1 MTQKRW
7 VIQEILHVA
16 KGFLRDKGIESPR
29 LCAEVLLSYQ
39 LRKSRVKLYLAFD
52 KPLSNREVAGYR
64 SLIKRRLAGEP
75 LQYITGHQEFWSL
88 DFLVSPAV
96 LIPRPETELL
106 VEEAL
111 RIREENLL
119 PENHQPI
126 LLDLGT
132 GSGAIAISLAREIQ
146 NATVWASDISFEAL
160 AVARANARNHSLDQ
174 GIRFCQGDLWQPFSR
189 TACPFDMII
198 SNPPYIVADALKT
211 LPNEVR
217 SHEPRVALDGREHGM
232 HFIERIIAEAAD
244 YLKPGGW
251 ILIEMDPDQT
261 EKALCLIDNTQCFS
275 HGERMMDYQK
285 HYRAVKAQRKHG

>member
-119 PENHQPI
+119 PE
-126 LLDLGT
+126 
-132 GSGAIAISLAREIQ
+132 
-146 NATVWASDISFEAL
+146 
-160 AVARANARNHSLDQ
+160 
-174 GIRFCQGDLWQPFSR
+174 
-189 TACPFDMII
+189 II
-198 SNPPYIVADALKT
+198 SPY
-211 LPNEVR
+211 
-217 SHEPRVALDGREHGM
+217 
-232 HFIERIIAEAAD
+232 
-244 YLKPGGW
+244 
-251 ILIEMDPDQT
+251 
-261 EKALCLIDNTQCFS
+261 C
-275 HGERMMDYQK
+275 
-285 HYRAVKAQRKHG
+285 